1 MKHDKCGTPDCC
13 QECGPIQ
20 NKLNRYVQILGNI
33 DGDQEKYLWI
43 MDYGKNSIPMKND
56 YKVNEFEVKGCQTQ
70 TWLVPHFVD
79 SKMYFSADSNALIS
93 KGMVCI
99 IADVYS
105 GSSAQDINEFDQDN
119 FNELSLD
126 TLLTPGRNNGV
137 HSMLKL
143 IKFYSGQDADNP
155 QSSKAS

>member
-20 NKLNRYVQILGNI
+20 TKLNRYVQILGNI

-56 YKVNEFEVKGCQTQ
+56 YKVDEFEVKGCQTQ
-70 TWLVPHFVD
+70 TWLVPHFVED
-79 SKMYFSADSNALIS
+79 KMYFSADSNALIS

-105 GSSAQDINEFDQDN
+105 GSSAQDINKFDQDE
-119 FNELSLD
+119 FKILKLD

-137 HSMLKL
+137 HGMLKKVKEYARL
-143 IKFYSGQDADNP
+143 
-155 QSSKAS
+155 

>member
-20 NKLNRYVQILGNI
+20 IKLNRYVQILGNI

-56 YKVNEFEVKGCQTQ
+56 YKVDEFEVKGCQTQ

-79 SKMYFSADSNALIS
+79 DKMYFSADSNALIS
-93 KGMVCI
+93 KGMVCL

-105 GSSAQDINEFDQDN
+105 GSSAQDIIDFDQDE
-119 FNELSLD
+119 FKILKLD

-143 IKFYSGQDADNP
+143 IIDYAT
-155 QSSKAS
+155 

>member
-56 YKVNEFEVKGCQTQ
+56 YKVDEFEVKGCQTQ

>member
-56 YKVNEFEVKGCQTQ
+56 YKVDEFEVKGCQTQ
-70 TWLVPHFVD
+70 TWLVPHFVED
-79 SKMYFSADSNALIS
+79 KMYFSADSNALIS

-105 GSSAQDINEFDQDN
+105 GSSAQDINKFDQSN
-119 FNELSLD
+119 FKILNLD

-137 HSMLKL
+137 HSMLKKV
-143 IKFYSGQDADNP
+143 KFYSRKNADNP
-155 QSSKAS
+155 KSNEAA

>member
-33 DGDQEKYLWI
+33 EDDQDKYVWI
-43 MDYGKNSIPMKND
+43 MDFGKNSIPMKANL
-56 YKVNEFEVKGCQTQ
+56 KMEEFEIQGCQTS

-79 SKMYFSADSNALIS
+79 DKIYFSADSMALIS
-93 KGMVCI
+93 KGMVCL

-105 GSSAQDINEFDQDN
+105 GSSAQDINDFDQCCHL
-119 FNELSLD
+119 F
-126 TLLTPGRNNGV
+126 
-137 HSMLKL
+137 
-143 IKFYSGQDADNP
+143 
-155 QSSKAS
+155 

>member
-1 MKHDKCGTPDCC
+1 MKHEKCGTPDCC
-13 QECGPIQ
+13 GECGPIQ

-56 YKVNEFEVKGCQTQ
+56 YKVDEFEVKGCQTQ

-79 SKMYFSADSNALIS
+79 DKMYFSADSNALIS

-143 IKFYSGQDADNP
+143 IKFYSGQNADNP
-155 QSSKAS
+155 QRSKAS

>member
-1 MKHDKCGTPDCC
+1 MKHEKCGTPDCC
-13 QECGPIQ
+13 GECGHIQ

-56 YKVNEFEVKGCQTQ
+56 YKVDEFEVKGCQTQ

-79 SKMYFSADSNALIS
+79 DKMYFSADSNALIS

-119 FNELSLD
+119 FKELKLD

-137 HSMLKL
+137 HSMLKQV
-143 IKFYSGQDADNP
+143 IDYAN
-155 QSSKAS
+155 

>member
-1 MKHDKCGTPDCC
+1 MKHENCGTPVWCC
-13 QECGPIQ
+13 KCVPIQ

-43 MDYGKNSIPMKND
+43 MDYGKNSIPMKSD
-56 YKVNEFEVKGCQTQ
+56 YKVDEFEVKGCQTQ

-79 SKMYFSADSNALIS
+79 DKMYFSADSNALIS

-105 GSSAQDINEFDQDN
+105 GSSAQDINEFDQNN

-143 IKFYSGQDADNP
+143 IKFYSGQNADNP
-155 QSSKAS
+155 QHSKAS

>member
-56 YKVNEFEVKGCQTQ
+56 YKVDEIE
-70 TWLVPHFVD
+70 W
-79 SKMYFSADSNALIS
+79 SKNFYNLKKFL
-93 KGMVCI
+93 
-99 IADVYS
+99 
-105 GSSAQDINEFDQDN
+105 AQ
-119 FNELSLD
+119 
-126 TLLTPGRNNGV
+126 NG
-137 HSMLKL
+137 K
-143 IKFYSGQDADNP
+143 
-155 QSSKAS
+155 

>member
-56 YKVNEFEVKGCQTQ
+56 YKVDEFEVRGCQTQ
-70 TWLVPHFVD
+70 TWLVPHFVED
-79 SKMYFSADSNALIS
+79 KMY
-93 KGMVCI
+93 
-99 IADVYS
+99 
-105 GSSAQDINEFDQDN
+105 
-119 FNELSLD
+119 
-126 TLLTPGRNNGV
+126 
-137 HSMLKL
+137 
-143 IKFYSGQDADNP
+143 
-155 QSSKAS
+155 

>member
-56 YKVNEFEVKGCQTQ
+56 YKVDEFEVKGCQTQ
-70 TWLVPHFVD
+70 TWLVPHFVED
-79 SKMYFSADSNALIS
+79 KMYFSADSNALIS

-105 GSSAQDINEFDQDN
+105 GSSAQDINEFNQDN

-143 IKFYSGQDADNP
+143 IKFYSGQNADNP
-155 QSSKAS
+155 QHSKTS

>member
-56 YKVNEFEVKGCQTQ
+56 YKVDEFEVKGCQTQ
-70 TWLVPHFVD
+70 TWLVPHFVED
-79 SKMYFSADSNALIS
+79 KMYFSADSNALIS

-105 GSSAQDINEFDQDN
+105 GSSAQDINEFNQDE
-119 FNELSLD
+119 FKILDLD

-137 HSMLKL
+137 HSMLKKV
-143 IKFYSGQDADNP
+143 KFYSRKNADNP
-155 QSSKAS
+155 KSNEAA